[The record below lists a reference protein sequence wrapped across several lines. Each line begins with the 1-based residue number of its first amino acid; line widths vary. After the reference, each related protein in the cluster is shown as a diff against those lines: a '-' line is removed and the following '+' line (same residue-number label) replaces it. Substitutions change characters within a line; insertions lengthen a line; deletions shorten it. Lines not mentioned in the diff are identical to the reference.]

1 MNRRRVV
8 VTGLGAVTPLG
19 DSVADFWQRL
29 VAGERGIKPITKF
42 DPTGLRNETAGEV
55 SSCEFHC
62 QEFGLTDPPDEATQ
76 FLLSAAHQAITDA
89 DLDGEQLTD
98 TGMVLATNFGGA
110 MSWER
115 FVDGMIR
122 ETPQPHHFTEFRF
135 DSAVAHLRDCW
146 TLNGPSSLLSI
157 ACASGTA
164 AVGYAFDLIRSGQV
178 DIMLAAGHDALA
190 PSHLA
195 GLSVLR
201 TITAEDIRPFSK
213 NRSGTLFGEGA
224 GAVILEEYDSAQ
236 ERGARLYCEVAGWA
250 QNNNAYHITAPD
262 KGGAGISRVLDAALA
277 DAGVDSMAIDYINA
291 HGTGTE
297 YHDPAETQAIKT
309 ILSDYAYEI
318 GVSSIKG
325 AIGHL
330 MGAAGL
336 VEAIATV
343 KALQDQVMPPTVNYE
358 EPDPECDLDYVP
370 NEARPSSISCAA
382 TISAGIGGSNA
393 CVILRTARA
402 TDPTNEV

>member
-19 DSVADFWQRL
+19 DNVGGFWQRL
-29 VAGERGIKPITKF
+29 VKGERGIKPITKF
-42 DPTGLRNETAGEV
+42 DPTGLRNEKAGEV
-55 SSCEFHC
+55 SPWEFHC
-62 QEFGLTDPPDEATQ
+62 DEFGMAREPDEATQ
-76 FLLSAAHQAITDA
+76 FLLAAARQAIRDA
-89 DLDGEQLTD
+89 DLGAEQLSQA
-98 TGMVLATNFGGA
+98 GAIIATNFGGA

-115 FVDGMIR
+115 FVDSIVN
-122 ETPQPHHFTEFRF
+122 ETAQPHHFAEFRF
-135 DSAVAHLRDCW
+135 DTALSHLRDCW
-146 TLNGPSSLLSI
+146 SLNGPSSLLSI
-157 ACASGTA
+157 ACASGTV
-164 AVGYAFDLIRSGQV
+164 AVGYGFDLIRCGQA
-178 DIMLAAGHDALA
+178 DIMLTGGHDTLA

-195 GLSVLR
+195 GLSVLH

-224 GAVILEEYDSAQ
+224 GAMILEEYDAAQ
-236 ERGARLYCEVAGWA
+236 ARGAHLYCEVLGWA

-262 KGGAGISRVLDAALA
+262 KGGAGISRVLQTALA
-277 DAGVDSMAIDYINA
+277 NAQVDSSTIDYINA

-297 YHDPAETQAIKT
+297 YHDPAETQAIKA
-309 ILSDYAYEI
+309 ILGAHAYQI

-330 MGAAGL
+330 MGAAGV

-343 KALQDQVMPPTVNYE
+343 KTLQDQVLPPTVNYE
-358 EPDPECDLDYVP
+358 ESDPECDLDYVP
-370 NEARPSSISCAA
+370 NQARRGSVSCAA

-393 CVILRTARA
+393 CVILGT
-402 TDPTNEV
+402 V